1 MSTVFPAVS
10 LRVAPSISTAR
21 AEDVEP
27 VQRLLADQ
35 HLPLDGLTDHVATL
49 LIARD
54 GSRIVGSA
62 ALEVYRDGALLR
74 SVAVA
79 STMQRRGLG
88 HDLTEA
94 AIAMAR
100 ELKMPA
106 LYVLT
111 TTAERFFPKFGFER
125 IDRRAV
131 PESVQQSV
139 EFRSACPSSAVVM
152 RKRL

>member
-1 MSTVFPAVS
+1 
-10 LRVAPSISTAR
+10 VAPSISTAR

>member
-1 MSTVFPAVS
+1 
-10 LRVAPSISTAR
+10 VAPSISTAR

-35 HLPLDGLTDHVATL
+35 HLPLDGLMDHVATL